1 MEIQKNIEREIV
13 EDNAYLVSER
23 IKGFIVVNKVNIGA
37 VKSIDFQNVINEEIT
52 TVVLENGIVKYD
64 GLKIDL
70 PNMLGKVEKILRVR
84 L

>member
-1 MEIQKNIEREIV
+1 MEIQKNIQREII
-13 EDNAYLVSER
+13 EDNEFLVSQG
-23 IKGFIVVNKVNIGA
+23 IKGFVVVDKVNIGA
-37 VKSIDFQNVINEEIT
+37 VKSIDFKNVINEEIT

-70 PNMLGKVEKILRVR
+70 SNMISKVEKILRVR

>member
-13 EDNAYLVSER
+13 EDNKFLVSEG
-23 IKGFIVVNKVNIGA
+23 IKGFVVVNKVNIGA
-37 VKSIDFQNVINEEIT
+37 VKSIDFKNVINEEIT
-52 TVVLENGIVKYD
+52 TVVVENGIIKYD